1 MTGIYEKYRACAD
14 KLEQSGFYS
23 RTDECHRLFEG
34 DQWYGL
40 DTEGQRLPVYN
51 IIQPIVEYKTAMV
64 AQNQVSLQFSPAAY
78 GALAGQTGPREEA
91 CRLLTAYARR
101 QWEKLGMDSLV
112 WELVRAA
119 CVAGDSYLF
128 FYDGDGC
135 AQVIDR
141 ANLVLADETCP
152 DLQQQPWIILAERRD
167 PEQLKKE
174 AKAAGCG
181 REVLDRIRPDE
192 EQDGLGVTGDGK
204 CLSLLYMEKTP
215 SGIAFTRSTREVVY
229 GKETLIPGLG
239 RYPLAGFVWNRRR
252 GSARGIGEAEP
263 LAANQIEINKT
274 LARRLLNAKLTAYA
288 RPVYNAELIED
299 PSALAEVG
307 TAIAVSGMGI
317 SDVRDAVGYLSPAPL
332 SGDARQLSEELISYS
347 RLLAGA
353 GDAATGQVD
362 PTQASGVAI
371 MAVRD
376 QAAFRMNAQTAAFR
390 RLAEE
395 VGRIWFDLWVCY
407 HPAGLE
413 MTLETGRCRL
423 EPALLRQLQVD
434 VRVDVTPDTAWSSYA
449 REQSLEKALNAG
461 HITFAEYVEALSESA
476 AAPRSS
482 FRAILK
488 NRKEGEHAVPQM

>member
-1 MTGIYEKYRACAD
+1 M
-14 KLEQSGFYS
+14 
-23 RTDECHRLFEG
+23 
-34 DQWYGL
+34 L
-40 DTEGQRLPVYN
+40 DFNGQV
-51 IIQPIVEYKTAMV
+51 
-64 AQNQVSLQFSPAAY
+64 
-78 GALAGQTGPREEA
+78 
-91 CRLLTAYARR
+91 
-101 QWEKLGMDSLV
+101 
-112 WELVRAA
+112 
-119 CVAGDSYLF
+119 
-128 FYDGDGC
+128 
-135 AQVIDR
+135 
-141 ANLVLADETCP
+141 VL
-152 DLQQQPWIILAERRD
+152 
-167 PEQLKKE
+167 
-174 AKAAGCG
+174 
-181 REVLDRIRPDE
+181 
-192 EQDGLGVTGDGK
+192 VTG
-204 CLSLLYMEKTP
+204 
-215 SGIAFTRSTREVVY
+215 A
-229 GKETLIPGLG
+229 
-239 RYPLAGFVWNRRR
+239 

-413 MTLETGRCRL
+413 MALETGRCRL

-482 FRAILK
+482 FRTILK

>member
-1 MTGIYEKYRACAD
+1 MTEIYQKYRAQAD
-14 KLEQSGFYS
+14 KLEQDSFFA

-64 AQNQVSLQFSPAAY
+64 AQNQVSLQFSPAEY
-78 GALAGQTGPREEA
+78 GAMTGGRGPREEA

-101 QWEKLGMDSLV
+101 QWERLNMDSLV
-112 WELVRAA
+112 WDMVRAA

-128 FYDGDGC
+128 FYDGEGR
-135 AQVIDR
+135 AQVLDR
-141 ANLVLADETCP
+141 ANVILADESCP
-152 DLQQQPWIILAERRD
+152 DLQQQSWIILAERRD
-167 PEQLKKE
+167 PEQLRRE

-181 REVLDRIRPDE
+181 REVLDRIRADE
-192 EQDGLGVTGDGK
+192 EQDGLGTTGDGK
-204 CLSLLYMEKTP
+204 CLSLLYMEKKP
-215 SGIAFTRSTREVVY
+215 GGIAFTRCTREAVY
-229 GKETLIPGLG
+229 GRETLIPGLT
-239 RYPLAGFVWNRRR
+239 RYPMAAFVWNRRR

-299 PSALAEVG
+299 PAALGEVG
-307 TAIAVSGMGI
+307 TAIAVSGMGV

-332 SGDARQLSEELISYS
+332 SGDARQLSEELITYS

-353 GDAATGQVD
+353 GDAAIGQVD

-371 MAVRD
+371 IAVRD
-376 QAAFRMNAQTAAFR
+376 QAAFRMNAQAAAFR
-390 RLAEE
+390 RMAEE
-395 VGRIWFDLWVCY
+395 VGRIWLELWICY

-413 MTLETGRCRL
+413 TDSGRV
-423 EPALLRQLQVD
+423 EPGLLRQLQVD
-434 VRVDVTPDTAWSSYA
+434 LRVDVTPDTAWSSYA
-449 REQSLEKALNAG
+449 REQSLEQALAAG
-461 HITFAEYVEALSESA
+461 HITFGEYVEALPESA
-476 AAPRSS
+476 AAPRSQ
-482 FRAILK
+482 FRTILK
-488 NRKEGEHAVPQM
+488 TRKEREADGMPQL